1 MSFMVV
7 IFIVF
12 IILPFLFSGRCFPQ
26 RSLELLLLL
35 LLFFFFAFFFQPS
48 YLRRN
53 NDTYH
58 SDSNSSKEQ
67 QPISVRTC
75 MYMYVSTFFFFFY
88 WTPHRSWQY
97 MRKSVFSLLMSSSLK
112 VLFSSFFFLLP
123 LFCFASSFS
132 WTEKCVNMGWT
143 ELLCIYIY
151 I

>member
-1 MSFMVV
+1 MVV

-35 LLFFFFAFFFQPS
+35 FFAFFFQPS

-58 SDSNSSKEQ
+58 SNSNNNKEK

-75 MYMYVSTFFFFFY
+75 MYMYVSTFFFEL
-88 WTPHRSWQY
+88 H
-97 MRKSVFSLLMSSSLK
+97 
-112 VLFSSFFFLLP
+112 
-123 LFCFASSFS
+123 
-132 WTEKCVNMGWT
+132 TEVDST
-143 ELLCIYIY
+143 
-151 I
+151 